1 MEEMST
7 QTTPAID
14 RKQYG
19 RLLSR
24 ELPRPIR
31 NDRELEKTIARLDE
45 LDERDEILTP
55 EEREMAELYTALIEA
70 YEDQHYPVPRATPEK
85 FLEALM
91 EQRGMVQSDIAHL
104 VGGSGHT
111 SEILSG
117 KRAISKSQA
126 KKLAVLFKVSA
137 DSFI

>member
-1 MEEMST
+1 MST
-7 QTTPAID
+7 QTTPPID
-14 RKQYG
+14 SKQYG

-31 NDRELEKTIARLDE
+31 NDRELEKAIARLDE
-45 LDERDEILTP
+45 LDDRDDRLTP
-55 EEREMAELYTALIEA
+55 EEQEIAALYTALIEA

-85 FLEALM
+85 FLLALL
-91 EQRGMVQSDIAHL
+91 EQRGMVQADIAHL
-104 VGGSGHT
+104 LGGSGHT
-111 SEILSG
+111 SEILNG

-126 KKLAVLFKVSA
+126 KKLAAFFNVSA

>member
-1 MEEMST
+1 MST

-14 RKQYG
+14 PKQYG

-31 NDRELEKTIARLDE
+31 NDRELEKAIARLDE
-45 LDERDEILTP
+45 LDECDEMLTP
-55 EEREMAELYTALIEA
+55 EDREMAELYTALIEA
-70 YEDQHYPVPRATPEK
+70 YEDRHYPVPQATPEK
-85 FLEALM
+85 FLGALL
-91 EQRGMVQSDIAHL
+91 EQRGMVQADIAHL
-104 VGGSGHT
+104 LGGSGHT
-111 SEILSG
+111 SEILHG

-126 KKLAVLFKVSA
+126 KKLAAFFKVPA